1 MERTRAANDINHLAS
16 IPKVYPDGS
25 GIRATPD
32 ATFSVANLHVNRL
45 PVSNGENAK
54 GEGGQQRTSR
64 RASDFCCRPIR
75 LRNSSASSTTNSAA
89 SARNGGSRQLDKFC
103 CRDFVPNGCQTRSKQ
118 RRCRP
123 LFSSQGPYADH
134 RDRKLCCRTPLRH
147 GRAETAIRG
156 SAVGPSRDSRGE
168 GRDRR
173 RSRRLGRSLWARRNP
188 HDEGSARYHRCTAV
202 YRT

>member
-1 MERTRAANDINHLAS
+1 MGPEFAPHPTPRFQLRICMSTVCPFRTERTQKERAASSGHRAEHRTSAADRYGCETLLHHRPQ
-16 IPKVYPDGS
+16 IPPRRPAMAVP
-25 GIRATPD
+25 
-32 ATFSVANLHVNRL
+32 ANLINFVAGILSRT
-45 PVSNGENAK
+45 VAK
-54 GEGGQQRTSR
+54 
-64 RASDFCCRPIR
+64 RA
-75 LRNSSASSTTNSAA
+75 ASSD
-89 SARNGGSRQLDKFC
+89 GVDQ
-103 CRDFVPNGCQTRSKQ
+103 
-118 RRCRP
+118 
-123 LFSSQGPYADH
+123 LFSPQGPYADH